1 MSKKVRKPK
10 SFGIWGNTD
19 KPRFW
24 ELLDPIMIWAADNNL
39 KPFLTTRILNQLPD
53 GFDYEYQT
61 IDSAEDFYQTDFL
74 LTLGGDGTMLS
85 AARAVAHRKTPI
97 LGIHLGQLG
106 FMAEVTVNKMFD
118 RLKMIVS
125 GQYSLQRRMVLK
137 AEIINGN
144 GPTVFYAL
152 NDFVIDRGRSQR
164 IITMRLLSNDHF
176 VSDYKADGLIIATP
190 TGSTAYSL
198 SVGGPIVMPKLK
210 AIVVSPISP
219 HTLSLRPIVLP
230 DDRSLELSF
239 PDEEVEKIA
248 FAVDG
253 QVSEYLKPK
262 DKIYIQRAPFE
273 IRMIDFEDSNYF
285 QTLRRKM
292 GWGKR
297 GET

>member
-1 MSKKVRKPK
+1 MSNKVRKPK

-106 FMAEVTVNKMFD
+106 FMAEVTVDEMFD
-118 RLKMIVS
+118 RLKMVVS

-198 SVGGPIVMPKLK
+198 SVGGPIIMPKLK

-230 DDRSLELSF
+230 DDRNLELSF

>member
-24 ELLDPIMIWAADNNL
+24 ELLDSIMIWAAENNL

-74 LTLGGDGTMLS
+74 LALGGDGTMLS

-106 FMAEVTVNKMFD
+106 FMAEVTVDEMFD
-118 RLKMIVS
+118 RLKMVVS

-262 DKIYIQRAPFE
+262 DKIYIQNFK
-273 IRMIDFEDSNYF
+273 Y
-285 QTLRRKM
+285 KY
-292 GWGKR
+292 
-297 GET
+297 

>member
-1 MSKKVRKPK
+1 MSNKVRKPK

>member
-1 MSKKVRKPK
+1 MSNKVRKPK

-97 LGIHLGQLG
+97 LGIHLGKLG
-106 FMAEVTVNKMFD
+106 FMAEVTVDEMFD
-118 RLKMIVS
+118 RLKMVIS

-230 DDRSLELSF
+230 DDRNLELSF

-297 GET
+297 GE

>member
-1 MSKKVRKPK
+1 MSNKVRKPK

-24 ELLDPIMIWAADNNL
+24 ELLDSIMIWAAENNL

-97 LGIHLGQLG
+97 LGIHLGKLG
-106 FMAEVTVNKMFD
+106 FMAEVTVDEMFD
-118 RLKMIVS
+118 RLKMVVS

-239 PDEEVEKIA
+239 PEEEVEKIA

-297 GET
+297 GE

>member
-1 MSKKVRKPK
+1 MSNKVRKPK

-106 FMAEVTVNKMFD
+106 FMAEVTVDEMFD
-118 RLKMIVS
+118 RLKMVVS

-230 DDRSLELSF
+230 DDRNLELSF

-297 GET
+297 GE

>member
-1 MSKKVRKPK
+1 MSNKVRKPK

-297 GET
+297 GE

>member
-1 MSKKVRKPK
+1 MSNKVRKPK

-24 ELLDPIMIWAADNNL
+24 ELLDPIMIWAAENNL

-106 FMAEVTVNKMFD
+106 FMAEVTVDEMFD
-118 RLKMIVS
+118 RLKMVVS